1 MENLGLIVNS
11 EASTVIV
18 DGVVKEE
25 VDLNVTIREVIELLF
40 RFAKKAILKDG
51 CMSLTAKRRSF
62 YMFSSSDEVT
72 LALSSL

>member
-40 RFAKKAILKDG
+40 RFAK
-51 CMSLTAKRRSF
+51 MR
-62 YMFSSSDEVT
+62 DEGNFERWLYVVNSET
-72 LALSSL
+72 